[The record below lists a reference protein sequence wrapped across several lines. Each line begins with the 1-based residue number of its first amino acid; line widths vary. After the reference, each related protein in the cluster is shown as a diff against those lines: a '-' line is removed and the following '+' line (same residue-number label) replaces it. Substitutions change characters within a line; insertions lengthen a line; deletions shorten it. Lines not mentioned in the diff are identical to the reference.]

1 MSNVSDLT
9 IEVLK
14 GIRADLADLKAEVAG
29 VRDEV
34 AGVRDEVAGV
44 KEEVADVRSELKAEI
59 RELRE
64 DMNAGFVATH
74 QRIDAVLQITG
85 VHHLE
90 LESRVRRIEDHL
102 KLPHS

>member
-44 KEEVADVRSELKAEI
+44 KEEVAGVRSELKAEI

-74 QRIDAVLQITG
+74 QRIDGSSRSPACITSS
-85 VHHLE
+85 
-90 LESRVRRIEDHL
+90 SRVACGASRTT
-102 KLPHS
+102 